1 MELWQSG
8 NAADSKSAE
17 PVSNRRT
24 GSNPVGS
31 FLGFVNAFKST
42 FCLYIRQSGT
52 HLSTHKVIELH
63 GNRVK
68 CVPNVYLEK
77 SMDHHTLLY
86 VAVQIN

>member
-31 FLGFVNAFKST
+31 FLGFMNAFVST
-42 FCLYIRQSGT
+42 FYLYIRYSGT

-77 SMDHHTLLY
+77 SMDNHTLLY
-86 VAVQIN
+86 VDVRFK